1 MRIGFH
7 SIKVHNVLTEIR
19 YDSTEINKIRYNR
32 TAFMLSRVRGE
43 RVMADM
49 VQDNLCCS
57 RSVVDWAKVT
67 RSLLGAV
74 SFPVIGLLVPYGMSK
89 QGIHDIFPYFFHR
102 NRHCEPAS
110 LQGERQRYVIDAE
123 NGMLEFPGGGIKVQ
137 NWTSHFNPLYLFQEF
152 MRHKIALAEIREI
165 HPPLNMRQTVYGN
178 GRSRASVPSRIEL
191 NGDFSAV
198 SLSFR
203 SKEKR
208 DELYLALVR
217 VHHIPARRY
226 DGFNNPLFFFPIS
239 ICGRSPLYR
248 IANLEVFH
256 ITPPFPSIYRRLPER
271 QSSNH

>member
-1 MRIGFH
+1 
-7 SIKVHNVLTEIR
+7 
-19 YDSTEINKIRYNR
+19 
-32 TAFMLSRVRGE
+32 
-43 RVMADM
+43 MADM

-74 SFPVIGLLVPYGMSK
+74 SFPVIGLFVPYGMSK

-123 NGMLEFPGGGIKVQ
+123 NGMLEFPDGGIKVQ

-152 MRHKIALAEIREI
+152 MRHKIALAESEI

-191 NGDFSAV
+191 NGDFGTV

-208 DELYLALVR
+208 DEPY
-217 VHHIPARRY
+217 PSPQKARRFPPIAEY
-226 DGFNNPLFFFPIS
+226 TPLRVGSHYSCINHALSQAF
-239 ICGRSPLYR
+239 SPVPLLSAG
-248 IANLEVFH
+248 I
-256 ITPPFPSIYRRLPER
+256 
-271 QSSNH
+271 Q

>member
-1 MRIGFH
+1 
-7 SIKVHNVLTEIR
+7 
-19 YDSTEINKIRYNR
+19 
-32 TAFMLSRVRGE
+32 
-43 RVMADM
+43 MADM

-191 NGDFSAV
+191 NGDFGTV

-208 DELYLALVR
+208 DEPY
-217 VHHIPARRY
+217 PSPQKARRFPPIAEY
-226 DGFNNPLFFFPIS
+226 TPLRVGSHYSCINHALSQAF
-239 ICGRSPLYR
+239 SPVPLLSAG
-248 IANLEVFH
+248 I
-256 ITPPFPSIYRRLPER
+256 
-271 QSSNH
+271 Q

>member
-1 MRIGFH
+1 
-7 SIKVHNVLTEIR
+7 
-19 YDSTEINKIRYNR
+19 
-32 TAFMLSRVRGE
+32 
-43 RVMADM
+43 MAYG
-49 VQDNLCCS
+49 VQANLCCS
-57 RSVVDWAKVT
+57 RSVVDWPKVT

-178 GRSRASVPSRIEL
+178 GRASVPSRIEL
-191 NGDFSAV
+191 NGDFGAV

-203 SKEKR
+203 IKGKT
-208 DELYLALVR
+208 
-217 VHHIPARRY
+217 
-226 DGFNNPLFFFPIS
+226 G
-239 ICGRSPLYR
+239 
-248 IANLEVFH
+248 
-256 ITPPFPSIYRRLPER
+256 
-271 QSSNH
+271 

>member
-1 MRIGFH
+1 
-7 SIKVHNVLTEIR
+7 
-19 YDSTEINKIRYNR
+19 
-32 TAFMLSRVRGE
+32 MLSRVRGE
-43 RVMADM
+43 RVMADT

-110 LQGERQRYVIDAE
+110 LQGERLRYVIDAE

-191 NGDFSAV
+191 NGDFGTV

-208 DELYLALVR
+208 DEPY
-217 VHHIPARRY
+217 PSPQKARRFPPIAEY
-226 DGFNNPLFFFPIS
+226 TRLRVGSHYSCINHALSQAFSPVPLLSAGI
-239 ICGRSPLYR
+239 
-248 IANLEVFH
+248 
-256 ITPPFPSIYRRLPER
+256 
-271 QSSNH
+271 Q

>member
-1 MRIGFH
+1 
-7 SIKVHNVLTEIR
+7 
-19 YDSTEINKIRYNR
+19 
-32 TAFMLSRVRGE
+32 MLSRVRGE
-43 RVMADM
+43 RVMADT

-165 HPPLNMRQTVYGN
+165 HPPPNMRQTVYGN

-191 NGDFSAV
+191 NGDFGTV

-208 DELYLALVR
+208 DEPY
-217 VHHIPARRY
+217 PSPQKARRFPPIAEY
-226 DGFNNPLFFFPIS
+226 TRLRVGSHYSCINHALSQAFSPVPLLSAGI
-239 ICGRSPLYR
+239 
-248 IANLEVFH
+248 
-256 ITPPFPSIYRRLPER
+256 
-271 QSSNH
+271 Q

>member
-1 MRIGFH
+1 
-7 SIKVHNVLTEIR
+7 
-19 YDSTEINKIRYNR
+19 
-32 TAFMLSRVRGE
+32 
-43 RVMADM
+43 MADM

-152 MRHKIALAEIREI
+152 MRHKIALAEIRETP
-165 HPPLNMRQTVYGN
+165 PPLNMRQTVYGN

-191 NGDFSAV
+191 NGDFGAV

-208 DELYLALVR
+208 DEPY
-217 VHHIPARRY
+217 PSPQKARRFPPIAEY
-226 DGFNNPLFFFPIS
+226 TPLRVGSHYSCINHALSQAF
-239 ICGRSPLYR
+239 SPVPLLSAG
-248 IANLEVFH
+248 I
-256 ITPPFPSIYRRLPER
+256 
-271 QSSNH
+271 Q

>member
-1 MRIGFH
+1 
-7 SIKVHNVLTEIR
+7 
-19 YDSTEINKIRYNR
+19 
-32 TAFMLSRVRGE
+32 MLSRVRGE

-57 RSVVDWAKVT
+57 RSVVDWPKVT

-191 NGDFSAV
+191 NGDFGAV

-208 DELYLALVR
+208 DEPY
-217 VHHIPARRY
+217 PSPQKARRFPPIAEY
-226 DGFNNPLFFFPIS
+226 TRLRVGSHYSCINHALSQAFSPVPLLSAGI
-239 ICGRSPLYR
+239 
-248 IANLEVFH
+248 
-256 ITPPFPSIYRRLPER
+256 
-271 QSSNH
+271 Q

>member
-1 MRIGFH
+1 
-7 SIKVHNVLTEIR
+7 
-19 YDSTEINKIRYNR
+19 
-32 TAFMLSRVRGE
+32 MLSRVRGE

-57 RSVVDWAKVT
+57 RSVVDWPKVT

-152 MRHKIALAEIREI
+152 MSSRRDTRN
-165 HPPLNMRQTVYGN
+165 PPASKHEANGLRQWPFACERTKQDRTQRRFWRRFAFLPNQRKN
-178 GRSRASVPSRIEL
+178 GMSRIRHPKKQ
-191 NGDFSAV
+191 G
-198 SLSFR
+198 
-203 SKEKR
+203 
-208 DELYLALVR
+208 
-217 VHHIPARRY
+217 
-226 DGFNNPLFFFPIS
+226 GF
-239 ICGRSPLYR
+239 
-248 IANLEVFH
+248 
-256 ITPPFPSIYRRLPER
+256 LP
-271 QSSNH
+271 

>member
-1 MRIGFH
+1 
-7 SIKVHNVLTEIR
+7 
-19 YDSTEINKIRYNR
+19 
-32 TAFMLSRVRGE
+32 MLSRVRGE
-43 RVMADM
+43 RVMADT

-191 NGDFSAV
+191 NGDFGTV

-208 DELYLALVR
+208 DEPY
-217 VHHIPARRY
+217 PSPQKARRFPPIAEY
-226 DGFNNPLFFFPIS
+226 TPLRVGSHYSCINHALSQAF
-239 ICGRSPLYR
+239 SPVPLLSAG
-248 IANLEVFH
+248 I
-256 ITPPFPSIYRRLPER
+256 
-271 QSSNH
+271 Q

>member
-1 MRIGFH
+1 
-7 SIKVHNVLTEIR
+7 
-19 YDSTEINKIRYNR
+19 
-32 TAFMLSRVRGE
+32 
-43 RVMADM
+43 MADM

-191 NGDFSAV
+191 NGDFGAV

-208 DELYLALVR
+208 DEPY
-217 VHHIPARRY
+217 PSPQKARRFPPIAEY
-226 DGFNNPLFFFPIS
+226 TRLRVGSHYSCINHALSQAFSPVPLLSAGI
-239 ICGRSPLYR
+239 
-248 IANLEVFH
+248 
-256 ITPPFPSIYRRLPER
+256 
-271 QSSNH
+271 Q

>member
-1 MRIGFH
+1 
-7 SIKVHNVLTEIR
+7 
-19 YDSTEINKIRYNR
+19 
-32 TAFMLSRVRGE
+32 
-43 RVMADM
+43 MADT
-49 VQDNLCCS
+49 VQDNLGCS

-191 NGDFSAV
+191 NGDFGTV

-208 DELYLALVR
+208 DEPY
-217 VHHIPARRY
+217 PSPQKARRFPPIAEY
-226 DGFNNPLFFFPIS
+226 TRLRVGSHYSCINHALSQAFSPVPLLSAGI
-239 ICGRSPLYR
+239 
-248 IANLEVFH
+248 
-256 ITPPFPSIYRRLPER
+256 
-271 QSSNH
+271 Q

>member
-1 MRIGFH
+1 
-7 SIKVHNVLTEIR
+7 
-19 YDSTEINKIRYNR
+19 
-32 TAFMLSRVRGE
+32 MLSRVRGE
-43 RVMADM
+43 ADM

-57 RSVVDWAKVT
+57 RSVVDWPKVT

-74 SFPVIGLLVPYGMSK
+74 SFLVIGLLVLYGMLK
-89 QGIHDIFPYFFHR
+89 QGIHDIFPYFFIAIGIVNLLLFR
-102 NRHCEPAS
+102 VNAK
-110 LQGERQRYVIDAE
+110 GYVIDAE

-191 NGDFSAV
+191 NGDFGAV

-217 VHHIPARRY
+217 VHHIGGLIPT
-226 DGFNNPLFFFPIS
+226 G
-239 ICGRSPLYR
+239 
-248 IANLEVFH
+248 
-256 ITPPFPSIYRRLPER
+256 
-271 QSSNH
+271 

>member
-1 MRIGFH
+1 
-7 SIKVHNVLTEIR
+7 
-19 YDSTEINKIRYNR
+19 
-32 TAFMLSRVRGE
+32 
-43 RVMADM
+43 MADM

-191 NGDFSAV
+191 NGDFGAV

-208 DELYLALVR
+208 DEPY
-217 VHHIPARRY
+217 PSPQKARRFPPIAEY
-226 DGFNNPLFFFPIS
+226 TPLRVGSHYSCINHALSQAF
-239 ICGRSPLYR
+239 SPVPLLSAG
-248 IANLEVFH
+248 I
-256 ITPPFPSIYRRLPER
+256 
-271 QSSNH
+271 Q

>member
-1 MRIGFH
+1 
-7 SIKVHNVLTEIR
+7 
-19 YDSTEINKIRYNR
+19 
-32 TAFMLSRVRGE
+32 MLSRVRGE

-123 NGMLEFPGGGIKVQ
+123 NGMLEFPDGGIKVQ

-178 GRSRASVPSRIEL
+178 DRSRASVPSRIEL
-191 NGDFSAV
+191 NGDFGTV

-208 DELYLALVR
+208 DEPY
-217 VHHIPARRY
+217 PSPQKARRFPPIAEY
-226 DGFNNPLFFFPIS
+226 TPLRVGSHYSCINHALSQAF
-239 ICGRSPLYR
+239 SPVPLLSAG
-248 IANLEVFH
+248 I
-256 ITPPFPSIYRRLPER
+256 
-271 QSSNH
+271 Q

>member
-1 MRIGFH
+1 
-7 SIKVHNVLTEIR
+7 
-19 YDSTEINKIRYNR
+19 
-32 TAFMLSRVRGE
+32 MLSRVRGE

-57 RSVVDWAKVT
+57 RSVVDWPKVT

-191 NGDFSAV
+191 NGDFGTV

-208 DELYLALVR
+208 DEPY
-217 VHHIPARRY
+217 PSPQKARRFPPIAEY
-226 DGFNNPLFFFPIS
+226 TPLRVGSHYSCINHALSQAF
-239 ICGRSPLYR
+239 SPVPLLSAG
-248 IANLEVFH
+248 I
-256 ITPPFPSIYRRLPER
+256 
-271 QSSNH
+271 Q

>member
-1 MRIGFH
+1 
-7 SIKVHNVLTEIR
+7 
-19 YDSTEINKIRYNR
+19 
-32 TAFMLSRVRGE
+32 
-43 RVMADM
+43 MADM

-191 NGDFSAV
+191 NGDFGTV

-208 DELYLALVR
+208 DEPY
-217 VHHIPARRY
+217 PSPQKARRFPPIAEY
-226 DGFNNPLFFFPIS
+226 TPLRVGSHYSCINHALSQTF
-239 ICGRSPLYR
+239 SPVPLLSAG
-248 IANLEVFH
+248 I
-256 ITPPFPSIYRRLPER
+256 
-271 QSSNH
+271 Q

>member
-1 MRIGFH
+1 
-7 SIKVHNVLTEIR
+7 
-19 YDSTEINKIRYNR
+19 
-32 TAFMLSRVRGE
+32 
-43 RVMADM
+43 MADT

-191 NGDFSAV
+191 NGDFGTV

-208 DELYLALVR
+208 DEPY
-217 VHHIPARRY
+217 PSPQKARRFPPIAEY
-226 DGFNNPLFFFPIS
+226 TRLRVGSHYSCINHALSQAFSPVPLLSAGI
-239 ICGRSPLYR
+239 
-248 IANLEVFH
+248 
-256 ITPPFPSIYRRLPER
+256 
-271 QSSNH
+271 Q

>member
-1 MRIGFH
+1 
-7 SIKVHNVLTEIR
+7 
-19 YDSTEINKIRYNR
+19 
-32 TAFMLSRVRGE
+32 MLSRVRGE
-43 RVMADM
+43 RVMADT

-191 NGDFSAV
+191 NSDFGAV

-203 SKEKR
+203 IKGKT
-208 DELYLALVR
+208 
-217 VHHIPARRY
+217 
-226 DGFNNPLFFFPIS
+226 G
-239 ICGRSPLYR
+239 
-248 IANLEVFH
+248 
-256 ITPPFPSIYRRLPER
+256 
-271 QSSNH
+271 

>member
-1 MRIGFH
+1 
-7 SIKVHNVLTEIR
+7 
-19 YDSTEINKIRYNR
+19 
-32 TAFMLSRVRGE
+32 
-43 RVMADM
+43 MADM

-57 RSVVDWAKVT
+57 RSVVDWPKVT

-74 SFPVIGLLVPYGMSK
+74 SFLVIGPLVPYGMSK

-191 NGDFSAV
+191 NGDFGAV

-208 DELYLALVR
+208 DEPY
-217 VHHIPARRY
+217 PSPQKARRFPPIAEY
-226 DGFNNPLFFFPIS
+226 TRLRVGSHYSCINHALSQAFSPVPLLSAGI
-239 ICGRSPLYR
+239 
-248 IANLEVFH
+248 
-256 ITPPFPSIYRRLPER
+256 
-271 QSSNH
+271 Q